1 MNETLLCVLEKHYPS
16 SLWRELA
23 AAFRTVEDDAEL
35 LGWDHKDVG
44 NHVRQAVEVITGS
57 IVVTDFHLR

>member
-1 MNETLLCVLEKHYPS
+1 MNETLLCVLEKHYPA

-23 AAFRTVEDDAEL
+23 AVFRSIEDDAEL

-44 NHVRQAVEVITGS
+44 QSVRQAVNVITGS
-57 IVVTDFHLR
+57 IVATDYHLR